1 MKRMMI
7 SALAVAAA
15 LAAGSAVAQQPAAP
29 TAAEA
34 DAFVANAE
42 KQLAD
47 RKKNIYDEDLT
58 ALVADDV
65 FDMPLRYQLQSVEFR
80 SGTSTQPWA
89 RVTVT
94 WDGQD
99 HTAEAEGNGPVNAV
113 IEALKLCT
121 NNCPMVGKRSFKV
134 GQVSQSSPLVS
145 AQAIQLSSW

>member
-47 RKKNIYDEDLT
+47 
-58 ALVADDV
+58 
-65 FDMPLRYQLQSVEFR
+65 FSVDA
-80 SGTSTQPWA
+80 A
-89 RVTVT
+89 RVAWINNTYITDDTDALAAKYGTIGTQMAVKF
-94 WDGQD
+94 
-99 HTAEAEGNGPVNAV
+99 AKEAA
-113 IEALKLCT
+113 
-121 NNCPMVGKRSFKV
+121 RFQKV
-134 GQVSQSSPLVS
+134 PDL
-145 AQAIQLSSW
+145 